1 MSDNE
6 MLVISLKGNKRVRMP
21 SPSEPDSK
29 LELIWARSIGDVE
42 LEEYLYE
49 GEVGTFDSCM
59 VELDGKCPH
68 GYKSPFLLLHM
79 I

>member
-42 LEEYLYE
+42 LEE
-49 GEVGTFDSCM
+49 
-59 VELDGKCPH
+59 
-68 GYKSPFLLLHM
+68 
-79 I
+79 